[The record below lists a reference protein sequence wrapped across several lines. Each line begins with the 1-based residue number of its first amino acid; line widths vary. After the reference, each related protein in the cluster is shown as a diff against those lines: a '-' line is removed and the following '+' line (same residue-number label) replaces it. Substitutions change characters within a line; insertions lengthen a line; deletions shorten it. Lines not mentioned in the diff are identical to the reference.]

1 MPITLKSTSLSEYEF
16 DNIPWLLEAWRFLND
31 KEIGCLKELCYR
43 INESTLYGLE
53 LAFHYYFTARI
64 HFNENNFDNSK
75 LYLELSEKQFHK
87 CNYNLWR
94 IVTKLRLANDY
105 VTIGKLEH
113 ALELFNEVFNLSE
126 KLLFGEEYVVFNSI
140 VLIDFASACCYAG
153 RPETE
158 WLVHIEN
165 SLSVSTQYQNGYMT
179 FCAFVNLCI
188 NHASLSN
195 VRQALVYNEKA
206 MHVITSQGIY
216 IDDTLYMPG
225 YTITPIGITKENIN
239 TSYVYSLLLRHKGSI
254 LFDLGDYEKS
264 IESYTHALTLYGNP
278 KFAEIKAYIAND
290 LAVILCKQNKY
301 EEAIIH
307 LNQSIEYFRKNSP
320 LSHVLV
326 TYLSNLAE
334 ATLNA
339 GHIIEAQ
346 KYYAEA
352 LDLSNKLNF
361 PLQVAVINKEIANIY
376 INQGQYK
383 IAIEGLLKAIEIAQ
397 NINEVGIVI
406 KCFRLLGVCY
416 MRSDTA
422 TAYNYLMKSLLLA
435 EEVESKDELH
445 NIYKEI
451 STYYKIQG
459 DIPQAFVYYEKHV
472 KLREELFSAEADRKL
487 RNLLVL
493 YEVAEYKNKLEA
505 TTSKIKQLE
514 LEVRTRELS
523 AMVISIMEKQELIRL
538 LEKGLLDI
546 LEKKP
551 SQRDAEIRAFIRNL
565 RKIGEAKNDWEQINN
580 MFLEVHKDYV
590 SSIMKLA
597 PDITPTELRTCVLVR
612 LSMSTKQIAEILKL
626 SQRSVENHR
635 NHVRK
640 KLGIGKETNL
650 TSFLMNVA

>member
-1 MPITLKSTSLSEYEF
+1 M
-16 DNIPWLLEAWRFLND
+16 
-31 KEIGCLKELCYR
+31 
-43 INESTLYGLE
+43 
-53 LAFHYYFTARI
+53 
-64 HFNENNFDNSK
+64 
-75 LYLELSEKQFHK
+75 ELSEKQFHK

-94 IVTKLRLANDY
+94 IFAKLRLANDY

-113 ALELFNEVFNLSE
+113 AFELFNEVFNLSK
-126 KLLFGEEYVVFNSI
+126 KLLFGEEYVVLNSI
-140 VLIDFASACCYAG
+140 VQIDFASACCYAG

-165 SLSVSTQYQNGYMT
+165 SLSVSAQYQNGYMT

-188 NHASLSN
+188 NHSSQSN
-195 VRQALVYNEKA
+195 VSQALVYNEKA

-216 IDDTLYMPG
+216 IDDTLYIPG

-239 TSYVYSLLLRHKGSI
+239 TSYVYSVLLTSKGSI
-254 LFDLGDYEKS
+254 LFELGDYEKS
-264 IESYTHALTLYGNP
+264 IESYTQALTLYGNP
-278 KFAEIKAYIAND
+278 KFAEIKAYVANE
-290 LAVILCKQNKY
+290 LAIILCKQNKY

-320 LSHVLV
+320 LSHILV

-339 GHIIEAQ
+339 GRIIEAQ
-346 KYYAEA
+346 KYYTEA
-352 LDLSNKLNF
+352 LDLSNRLNF
-361 PLQVAVINKEIANIY
+361 PLQVAIINKEIANIY

-383 IAIEGLLKAIEIAQ
+383 IAVEGLLKATEIAQ
-397 NINEVGIVI
+397 NIHEVGIII

-422 TAYNYLMKSLLLA
+422 TAYNYFMKSLLLA
-435 EEVESKDELH
+435 EEHNNKDELH

-514 LEVRTRELS
+514 LELEVRTRELS

-565 RKIGEAKNDWEQINN
+565 HKIGEAKNDWEQINN